1 MTAPKARDWLWK
13 ATVLIPLI
21 IGLLFLA
28 LLGVFEILHV
38 CGTEKACDVVGTVAL
53 WGAVGMLEFIALSR
67 LAILVFGVLK
77 ALISVTH
84 RSGPTNAH
92 TKSTGSW

>member
-1 MTAPKARDWLWK
+1 MPAQKARDWLWK

-21 IGLLFLA
+21 IGLLFLV
-28 LLGVFEILHV
+28 LLGIFQILDV
-38 CGTEKACDVVGTVAL
+38 CGAEKACNVVGTIAL
-53 WGAVGMLEFIALSR
+53 WGAVGMLGFIALSR

>member
-1 MTAPKARDWLWK
+1 MTKARDWLWK

-28 LLGVFEILHV
+28 LLGIFGILDI
-38 CGTEKACDVVGTVAL
+38 CGAEKACNVVGTIAL
-53 WGAVGMLEFIALSR
+53 WGAVGMLGFIVVSR
-67 LAILVFGVLK
+67 LAILVYGIVK
-77 ALISVTH
+77 ALASATH

-92 TKSTGSW
+92 TA